1 MKRQDVRAGASGRTP
16 ANDAGSVLRR
26 PSGLP
31 HWVRALLGVP
41 LVGKIAGANALIVL
55 AALVV
60 ALSAGAQSDGGMRFV
75 VLLAAALAMSL
86 IVNVLLVL
94 LALRPLADLEL
105 TAQRIWQGDLG
116 ARVPHSV
123 LAHSD
128 LQRVGSAL
136 NVLLEGL
143 AADRARMR
151 GLASEV
157 IRAGDRERAHIA
169 RELHDST
176 AQTLAALLLELSMVA
191 RENDNPRLAERL
203 ERVRRIV
210 SDVLDEVKM
219 LAHTVHPRVLED
231 LGLAAALQLLA
242 RESEGRAVAGVRL
255 EEGGGV
261 DHVPAAHASVLYRVA
276 QEAVNNALR
285 HGRPNGIVLRAS
297 VTGGVARLE
306 VEDDGIGFNVGEA
319 ERKRPGMGLFTMRE
333 RAALVGGA
341 LEIDSAPGR
350 GTRVVATIPA
360 GTAGGI
366 AP

>member
-1 MKRQDVRAGASGRTP
+1 
-16 ANDAGSVLRR
+16 
-26 PSGLP
+26 
-31 HWVRALLGVP
+31 VP
-41 LVGKIAGANALIVL
+41 LVGKIAGANAVIVL
-55 AALVV
+55 AALVA
-60 ALSAGAQSDGGMRFV
+60 ALSAGTRIEGGMRFV
-75 VLLAAALAMSL
+75 LLLACALAVSL

-94 LALRPLADLEL
+94 LALRPLADLEV

-143 AADRARMR
+143 ASDRARMR
-151 GLASEV
+151 SLTSEV

-191 RENDNPRLAERL
+191 RENENPRVAERL

-231 LGLAAALQLLA
+231 LGLAAALRLLA
-242 RESEGRAVAGVRL
+242 RESEGRAVAVVRV
-255 EEGGGV
+255 EEGSGM
-261 DHVPAAHASVLYRVA
+261 DHVPPAHASVLYRVA

-285 HGRPNGIVLRAS
+285 HGRPNSIVLRAG

-306 VEDDGIGFNVGEA
+306 VEDDGSGFVVAEA

-341 LEIDSAPGR
+341 LEVHSEPGR
-350 GTRVVATIPA
+350 GTRVVATVPA
-360 GTAGGI
+360 GTAEAI